1 MEDAQDF
8 HILAADTVGNDVRG
22 AGYQQFARSLN
33 ASCPANGGIVFE
45 AVDRF
50 DDSLERGGSRC
61 RIFALEVFS
70 RFKQIS

>member
-8 HILAADTVGNDVRG
+8 HILAADTVGNNVRG
-22 AGYQQFARSLN
+22 AGYHQFARSLD
-33 ASCPANGGIVFE
+33 ASCPANTGMVFE
-45 AVDRF
+45 TVDRL
-50 DDSLERGGSRC
+50 DDSLERGGGRR